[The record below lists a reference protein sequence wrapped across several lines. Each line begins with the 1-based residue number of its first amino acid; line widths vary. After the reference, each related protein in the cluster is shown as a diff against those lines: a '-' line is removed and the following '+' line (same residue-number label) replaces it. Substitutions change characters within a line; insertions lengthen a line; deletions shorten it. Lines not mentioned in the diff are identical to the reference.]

1 MRIHCV
7 VKKGFSGKKPG
18 ESVMLTSVEA
28 KALEATGH
36 VKREKI
42 TQEQSYSTR
51 DMTSE
56 STRAV
61 NASDY
66 VAEYAKEHGVDLES
80 VEGTGKNGRVLKGDV
95 EDVIKT
101 EE

>member
-1 MRIHCV
+1 MRIHCI
-7 VKKGFSGKKPG
+7 VKKGYSGKKPG
-18 ESVMLTSVEA
+18 DSVMLTSMEA

-36 VKREKI
+36 VKRKDI
-42 TQEQSYSTR
+42 PKDQRYSTR
-51 DMTSE
+51 DMTSV

-80 VEGTGKNGRVLKGDV
+80 IEGTGKNGRVLKIDV
-95 EDVIKT
+95 EGAIKT